1 MIKKFRHIRI
11 IGLVSIFIIII
22 IVACRSSY
30 STLKNEKWNLSSIY
44 NPSSSKIHPS
54 YKIYHNSDNSSLLF
68 AKVYTSELSF
78 QPLGPN
84 GELISDLS
92 INYTLIERGE
102 NQRFVADSGTF
113 NTTIYKKG
121 ANKYYITQIPVKA
134 QTGKSYHLKVILR
147 DKLKRSFNLSF
158 LEIEKSP
165 EIGQQFFNITR
176 IDGEPIFKNVIIGN
190 ASVRILHSQPKSDK
204 LFISYF
210 KHDSKLPQPTFAA
223 ESYEVEYNK
232 PDSIYI
238 IKYSAKSAIQF
249 IHDGMYFI
257 QFDTTTNYGVSLSKF
272 DENFPRIK
280 TPEDLVEPLAYL
292 TTSAEYDKLV
302 ASENKKLAV
311 DNFWINAGGSTD
323 KGRELIRIYYNRVYF
338 SNYYFTTTK
347 AGWKTDRGMVFTVYG
362 PPQNLK
368 KTAESETWYYY
379 FKGGGEAISFN
390 FIYSPNKYTVNNYIL
405 KRSESN
411 TWHWREAVYSWNSG
425 KIFLQD

>member
-1 MIKKFRHIRI
+1 
-11 IGLVSIFIIII
+11 
-22 IVACRSSY
+22 
-30 STLKNEKWNLSSIY
+30 
-44 NPSSSKIHPS
+44 
-54 YKIYHNSDNSSLLF
+54 
-68 AKVYTSELSF
+68 
-78 QPLGPN
+78 LGPN

-102 NQRFVADSGTF
+102 NQRFIADSGTF

-147 DKLKRSFNLSF
+147 DKLKRNFNLSF
-158 LEIEKSP
+158 LEVEKRP

-210 KHDSKLPQPTFAA
+210 KHDSELPQPTFAA
-223 ESYEVEYNK
+223 ESYEAEYNK

-238 IKYSAKSAIQF
+238 IKYSTKSAIQF

-257 QFDTTTNYGVSLSKF
+257 QFDTTTDYGVSLSKF

-280 TPEDLVEPLAYL
+280 TPENLVEPLAYL
-292 TTSAEYDKLV
+292 TTSAEYNKLV

-311 DNFWINAGGSTD
+311 DNFWIHAGGSTD
-323 KGRELIRIYYNRVYF
+323 RGRELIRIYYNRVYF

-379 FKGGGEAISFN
+379 FKGGGEAISFT
-390 FIYSPNKYTVNNYIL
+390 FLYSPNKFTINNYVL

-411 TWHWREAVYSWNSG
+411 TWHWREAVYSWNTG